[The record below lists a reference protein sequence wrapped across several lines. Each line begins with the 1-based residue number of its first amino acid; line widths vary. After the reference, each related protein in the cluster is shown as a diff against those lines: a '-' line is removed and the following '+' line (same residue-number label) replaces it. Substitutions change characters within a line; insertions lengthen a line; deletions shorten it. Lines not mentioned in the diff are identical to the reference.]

1 MRLVASPG
9 INLLRIVHFRPQ
21 TIHQRAAAEFGE
33 GIHAP
38 AIAFGRASGTRV
50 TGGNALRFCDL
61 VCRSW
66 RRRQVLVKQLCF
78 GSGATARAEAQD
90 LQHQNPPLKS
100 DGQHVADANGLAGAV
115 NLVAVDPDMTSGGQL
130 LRQRARLRDPGE
142 PEPLVDP
149 L

>member
-21 TIHQRAAAEFGE
+21 TIHPRAAAEFGE

-38 AIAFGRASGTRV
+38 AIAFGRASGARV
-50 TGGNALRFCDL
+50 TGRNALRFCGL
-61 VCRSW
+61 VCRRW
-66 RRRQVLVKQLCF
+66 WRRQVLVEQLRF
-78 GSGATARAEAQD
+78 GSGATACAEAQD
-90 LQHQNPPLKS
+90 FQHQNPPLKG
-100 DGQHVADANGLAGAV
+100 DGQDIAYANGLAGAV
-115 NLVAVDPDMTSGGQL
+115 DFVAVDPDMTSGGQL
-130 LRQRARLRDPGE
+130 LRQCARLRDPGE